1 MTARHTPTE
10 SPAEVTAALA
20 RWREVDSRSEAS
32 EEWWNHRIG
41 PQPELSDDDLR
52 LIEAREPLRKLIDA
66 YSRVGYL
73 TTTEIDDLRTLAA
86 GGQWLTLSLVERQA
100 LCTYGPCSVAGLD
113 WLIERLASDD
123 VSELRFAELYE
134 FEDEDEDDE
143 PIESDATEEPHRAP
157 VEVLVEIAPRW
168 TSPPQA
174 HPHAGTPQYKQAHKF
189 EAKARLDRL
198 AHDDLPAAVGE
209 VLGRTDAAGMR
220 RPLSEVDAGKSAKAA
235 DAKRSAGLSA
245 LAQEWLR
252 GVHSLTPPITVDE
265 AIAGACEH
273 AGLSLD
279 EMRGAFTGKPG
290 RRSAARL
297 ALRARV
303 REALLPLYEAGHA
316 PTKMADLLG
325 CPYVAFWRLM
335 TAN

>member
-1 MTARHTPTE
+1 
-10 SPAEVTAALA
+10 
-20 RWREVDSRSEAS
+20 
-32 EEWWNHRIG
+32 
-41 PQPELSDDDLR
+41 
-52 LIEAREPLRKLIDA
+52 
-66 YSRVGYL
+66 
-73 TTTEIDDLRTLAA
+73 
-86 GGQWLTLSLVERQA
+86 
-100 LCTYGPCSVAGLD
+100 
-113 WLIERLASDD
+113 
-123 VSELRFAELYE
+123 
-134 FEDEDEDDE
+134 
-143 PIESDATEEPHRAP
+143 
-157 VEVLVEIAPRW
+157 VEIAPREPKRNPAPHPYVA
-168 TSPPQA
+168 SPQRTQA
-174 HPHAGTPQYKQAHKF
+174 SKV
-189 EAKARLDRL
+189 EAKFKLDRL
-198 AHDDLPAAVGE
+198 ANDDLPAAVGE